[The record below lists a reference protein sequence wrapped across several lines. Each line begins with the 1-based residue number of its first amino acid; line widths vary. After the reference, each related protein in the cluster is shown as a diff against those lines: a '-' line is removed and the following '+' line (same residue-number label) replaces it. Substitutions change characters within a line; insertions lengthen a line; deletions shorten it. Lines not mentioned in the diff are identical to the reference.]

1 VEKTDGRARLLS
13 LCGNYPRRR
22 PAECDNEFASLHVPS
37 PRLETS
43 VARHK
48 LTRCRVAM
56 NSGADIWGPKVRI
69 GAFVPILACRRH
81 VRLGGIS
88 EMPVVRL
95 SVEGIGL
102 DVLQALK
109 PDQREPVPSPGPS
122 PRAGYARKRSLI
134 PKSIGAGGVS
144 PAASAT
150 VDVSA
155 PLKQGDPCGE
165 LG

>member
-1 VEKTDGRARLLS
+1 MSAPCPV
-13 LCGNYPRRR
+13 
-22 PAECDNEFASLHVPS
+22 
-37 PRLETS
+37 
-43 VARHK
+43 
-48 LTRCRVAM
+48 
-56 NSGADIWGPKVRI
+56 WGV
-69 GAFVPILACRRH
+69 
-81 VRLGGIS
+81 IS
-88 EMPVVRL
+88 EVRWSGL
-95 SVEGIGL
+95 PVEGIGL
-102 DVLQALK
+102 DVLK
-109 PDQREPVPSPGPS
+109 RSPDQREPVPSPGLS

>member
-1 VEKTDGRARLLS
+1 
-13 LCGNYPRRR
+13 
-22 PAECDNEFASLHVPS
+22 
-37 PRLETS
+37 
-43 VARHK
+43 
-48 LTRCRVAM
+48 
-56 NSGADIWGPKVRI
+56 
-69 GAFVPILACRRH
+69 
-81 VRLGGIS
+81 
-88 EMPVVRL
+88 MPVVRL

-102 DVLQALK
+102 DALQALK